1 MELHVSDE
9 ARARVGTVIERSTG
23 DPVSLRHLREYLI
36 GTDDHESFYDLASD
50 GPVITPPLF
59 FFAAM
64 REVVYESELYE
75 DGQHK
80 TTGVAGI
87 TGRTLEGGT
96 AYKLHHPLY
105 VGDVLTMEKK
115 LASIEEKNG
124 RSGPMAVV
132 VTDSTFTNQHGDLV
146 AELSHTIIFR

>member
-1 MELHVSDE
+1 MELHISDA
-9 ARARVGTVIERSTG
+9 ARAKVGKVLERATG

-36 GTDDHESFYDLASD
+36 GTDDRELFYGLSTT
-50 GPVITPPLF
+50 GPIMTPPLF

-64 REVVYESELYE
+64 REVVYESDLHE

-80 TTGVAGI
+80 TTGVEGI

-96 AYKLHHPLY
+96 AYKLHHPLF
-105 VGDVLTMEKK
+105 VGDVLTMEKT
-115 LASIEEKNG
+115 LSSIEEKHG

-132 VTDSTFTNQHGDLV
+132 ITDSTYTNQRGELV